1 MIKDFIKV
9 FKETYNKYNKDKLDA
24 KNCLDLFKTIIST
37 QKENTDKLYN
47 LSTTLANCRDIIPYH
62 VYIDYYKKTLNYLK
76 FGNDIKYNDDGGYSI
91 TGGYKGFIEFM
102 ESLCESMAI
111 EYYIATTLHKDKNY
125 VACIERVKNAINKF
139 NAEWKEFDADH
150 KDISQVQED

>member
-47 LSTTLANCRDIIPYH
+47 LSTT
-62 VYIDYYKKTLNYLK
+62 
-76 FGNDIKYNDDGGYSI
+76 
-91 TGGYKGFIEFM
+91 
-102 ESLCESMAI
+102 
-111 EYYIATTLHKDKNY
+111 
-125 VACIERVKNAINKF
+125 
-139 NAEWKEFDADH
+139 
-150 KDISQVQED
+150 